1 MHDFF
6 YQPMLYDLLD
16 IKNNIAEYEDEDKNG
31 KTIIKKSVLTEND
44 DLFEKYRYRHIAE
57 ALDGIP
63 ADFQVFMNNNA
74 NAKLNKGE
82 IDLSEMSEI
91 VKKMPQYNELMK
103 KYTLH
108 MKLIE
113 KAWAVLAL
121 TLLKEKNIFRSL
133 RKEILKK
140 WEN

>member
-16 IKNNIAEYEDEDKNG
+16 INNNVAEYDDEDKNG
-31 KTIIKKSVLTEND
+31 KTVSKKSVLTEND
-44 DLFEKYRYRHIAE
+44 DLFDKYRYKHIAE

-74 NAKLNKGE
+74 NAKLTKSE
-82 IDLSEMSEI
+82 IDISEMSEI

-113 KAWAVLAL
+113 RVWAVNFFNHFFH
-121 TLLKEKNIFRSL
+121 NIFSFL
-133 RKEILKK
+133 SFL
-140 WEN
+140 